1 MGQKNN
7 NPWLVVLGAILIQ
20 ICIGAVYSWSL
31 FNEPLM
37 TKFGW
42 SNNDV
47 VFTFSIVVFM
57 FAFTTIFS
65 GQLQDKIGP
74 KKVSLIGGIIYGL
87 GLILTSTATSI
98 IQLYIYYGVI
108 AGIGIGFCYVC
119 PLSTCIKWF
128 PDKKGLITGVTVG
141 AFGLGS
147 LIFKTV
153 IERLLTAVG
162 VSQTFFYLGIIYL
175 VLIILGSQFL
185 KLPMKNELIT
195 SKETEDD
202 DKKNNLT
209 VKEMLKNKNFPIIWI
224 MYLLGTMSGLLV
236 IGLAKD
242 IGVQLAGLNPG
253 TAANVVAII
262 ALFNAGGRL
271 IWGAL
276 SDKFGRMKVV
286 LILFIVTATSM
297 FYMSFGPLNLISFF
311 IVSASITFCF
321 GGFLSVFPTI
331 TGDLYGVKNL
341 GANYGIVY
349 QAYGISA
356 VIGPIIAANTG
367 SLITTFL
374 IAGISSA
381 VGIFLTLMVKTPK
394 TSKKSSLYRDN

>member
-1 MGQKNN
+1 MGLKNS

-37 TKFGW
+37 ARFGW

-47 VFTFSIVVFM
+47 VFTFSIVIFM

-65 GQLQDKIGP
+65 GRLQDKIGP
-74 KKVSLIGGIIYGL
+74 KKVSLLGGIIYGL
-87 GLILTSTATSI
+87 GLILTSTATTI
-98 IQLYIYYGVI
+98 VQLYIYYGVI

-153 IERLLTAVG
+153 IERLLIAVG

-185 KLPMKNELIT
+185 KLPLKDELIT
-195 SKETEDD
+195 SKKPEADD
-202 DKKNNLT
+202 EKSNLT
-209 VKEMLKNKNFPIIWI
+209 VKEMLKTKNFPMIWI
-224 MYLLGTMSGLLV
+224 MFLLGTMSGLLV

-242 IGVQLAGLNPG
+242 IGVQLAGLSAD

-276 SDKFGRMKVV
+276 SDKLGRMKVV
-286 LILFIVTATSM
+286 LILFIVTSASM

-311 IVSASITFCF
+311 IVSSSITFCF
-321 GGFLSVFPTI
+321 GGFLAVFPTI
-331 TGDLYGVKNL
+331 TGELYGMKNL

-374 IAGISSA
+374 IAGILSV
-381 VGIFLTLMVKTPK
+381 VGIILTLIIK
-394 TSKKSSLYRDN
+394 TSKSS